1 MSGYIHT
8 SSAAGYADGGLF
20 VAAYSSSWVS
30 QIFSNFRTGE
40 IAVRGKNSGTW
51 QGWRTVWDSVN
62 LPNPVQSSG
71 VTSVANRIVIDA
83 FIEPLS
89 TWSSDKIN
97 TLFLD
102 VADQINTVNFAISQT
117 NDIVTAI
124 DTRVIALEVAGKIG
138 QLKDTDPSII
148 FSGTGL
154 TPLVFLTELSNGLS
168 ANASNGSITISDTGI
183 YKITL
188 SAVLSSSSTLN
199 TAYKY
204 RLNIATQSQTISSKQ
219 KQTNGANHVEFSDVF
234 VSSLSAGDEIFVQLN
249 LFYNNIISAGGIY
262 CNYATLLVEKV

>member
-1 MSGYIHT
+1 
-8 SSAAGYADGGLF
+8 L
-20 VAAYSSSWVS
+20 
-30 QIFSNFRTGE
+30 
-40 IAVRGKNSGTW
+40 
-51 QGWRTVWDSVN
+51 
-62 LPNPVQSSG
+62 
-71 VTSVANRIVIDA
+71 
-83 FIEPLS
+83 
-89 TWSSDKIN
+89 
-97 TLFLD
+97 
-102 VADQINTVNFAISQT
+102 
-117 NDIVTAI
+117 
-124 DTRVIALEVAGKIG
+124 G

-168 ANASNGSITISDTGI
+168 SNAANGKITISDTGI

-234 VSSLSAGDEIFVQLN
+234 VSSLSAGEEIFVQLN